1 MPSKKQKD
9 NRSNQLNPSHPNYWK
24 SRGWA
29 GKPFMADIDPPPRGP
44 RRNNSKKKKGQS
56 NAGNQR
62 PSNRQPSSRGQRKNR
77 GGGGL
82 LGFLQDFF
90 G

>member
-1 MPSKKQKD
+1 MPSKKQRD

-29 GKPFMADIDPPPRGP
+29 GKPLMADIDPPPRGP
-44 RRNNSKKKKGQS
+44 KRNKSKKKGQS
-56 NAGNQR
+56 NARNQR
-62 PSNRQPSSRGQRKNR
+62 APNRQASPPRQRKSR